1 MPNETNNLPD
11 INPDIPNN
19 EAVSKE
25 IPLPEEAVPAACEP
39 DCESAPET
47 AVPELSA
54 YEEESGSDEDDDF
67 AEDEIIDEDEFIEED
82 EPIDEDE
89 FIEED
94 EPIDDDEF
102 IDVEAIPL
110 DKLAEMCVSGEITDG
125 KTIAAVLKA
134 KYIFDKRK

>member
-47 AVPELSA
+47 AVCNA
-54 YEEESGSDEDDDF
+54 
-67 AEDEIIDEDEFIEED
+67 
-82 EPIDEDE
+82 
-89 FIEED
+89 
-94 EPIDDDEF
+94 
-102 IDVEAIPL
+102 AISSSSSV
-110 DKLAEMCVSGEITDG
+110 CVSSAFNTSG
-125 KTIAAVLKA
+125 
-134 KYIFDKRK
+134 